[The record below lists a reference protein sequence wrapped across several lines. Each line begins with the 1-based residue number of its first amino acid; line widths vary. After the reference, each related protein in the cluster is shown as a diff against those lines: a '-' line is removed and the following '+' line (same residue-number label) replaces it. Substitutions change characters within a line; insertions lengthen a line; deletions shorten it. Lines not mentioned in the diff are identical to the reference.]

1 MVLHLEGGGVDLFLT
16 LIMIIS
22 QTIWNGPFLTE
33 KKKKTFFAAYV
44 ERKSFDLPQY

>member
-1 MVLHLEGGGVDLFLT
+1 MLHLEGGGVDLFLT

-22 QTIWNGPFLTE
+22 QTIWNGPFLTG
-33 KKKKTFFAAYV
+33 KKKTFFTAYV